1 MVAFVV
7 LTLVVPELL
16 VFGTTTTFNLQRTR
30 LIKIQSAGNIPLFVQ
45 GGGLVSDTDAH
56 PNIVNSLGP

>member
-7 LTLVVPELL
+7 LAFVVPELL

-30 LIKIQSAGNIPLFVQ
+30 LIKLQSAGNIPLFVQ
-45 GGGLVSDTDAH
+45 AGGLVSDTDAH
-56 PNIVNSLGP
+56 PSIVNSSGP